1 MILDVFLND
10 KEWCDMERFDVTK
23 KVGVLGIIGNMF
35 LFAIK
40 IVIGLIGRS
49 QAMIADAINSAGDI
63 FASLMTF
70 IGNKI
75 SSVPNDDDHNYGH
88 GKAEYIFS
96 MFISLSMIIIAIK
109 MLYDSIISII
119 MENKIIFSWN
129 LIIACIITILIK
141 LGLYFYTK
149 SLYKKYNNVLVKAN
163 MLDHRNDCV
172 ITLFT
177 LIAILLTRV
186 NIFWFDGLVGIG
198 ISLWIFKVGIEIFKD
213 SYNILMDSS
222 IDNESKK
229 IILNIIKKNNEIKRI
244 GHLYSIPIGYK
255 YIVVITVFVD
265 GKMSTTKSH
274 KIADALEEKI
284 MNKINKIEQVI
295 IHIEPYFK
303 DKK

>member
-1 MILDVFLND
+1 
-10 KEWCDMERFDVTK
+10 MERFDVTK
-23 KVGVLGIIGNMF
+23 KVGVLGILGNMF
-35 LFAIK
+35 LFTIK

-109 MLYDSIISII
+109 MLYDSIISIVV
-119 MENKIIFSWN
+119 ENKIIFSWN

-141 LGLYFYTK
+141 LGLYLYTK
-149 SLYKKYNNVLVKAN
+149 SLYKKHNNVLVKAN
-163 MLDHRNDCV
+163 MIDHRNDCV
-172 ITLFT
+172 ITFFT
-177 LIAILLTRV
+177 LIAILLTRINV
-186 NIFWFDGLVGIG
+186 YWFDGLVGIG

-229 IILNIIKKNNEIKRI
+229 IILDIIKKNKEIKRI

-255 YIVVITVFVD
+255 YIAVITVFVD

-284 MNKINKIEQVI
+284 MNKIDKIEQVI

-303 DKK
+303 NK

>member
-1 MILDVFLND
+1 
-10 KEWCDMERFDVTK
+10 MERFDTTK
-23 KVGVLGIIGNMF
+23 KIGILGIIGNMF

-40 IVIGLIGRS
+40 IVIGLIGHS

-63 FASLMTF
+63 FASLMTW

-119 MENKIIFSWN
+119 IRNKIIFSWG
-129 LIIACIITILIK
+129 LIIACIVTILIK
-141 LGLYFYTK
+141 LGLYLYTRN
-149 SLYKKYNNVLVKAN
+149 LYKEHKNVLVKAN

-177 LIAILLTRV
+177 LIAILLTRINV
-186 NIFWFDGLVGIG
+186 FWFDGVVGIG
-198 ISLWIFKVGIEIFKD
+198 ISIWIFKVGIEIFKD
-213 SYNILMDSS
+213 SYNVLMDSS
-222 IDNESKK
+222 IDKKSKRK
-229 IILNIIKKNNEIKRI
+229 ILNIIKKNDNIKRI

-255 YIVVITVFVD
+255 YIIVITVFVD
-265 GKMSTTKSH
+265 GKMSTAKSH
-274 KIADALEEKI
+274 KIADKLEENIIDKI
-284 MNKINKIEQVI
+284 DKVEQVI
-295 IHIEPYFK
+295 IHIEPYFNDEK
-303 DKK
+303 